1 MRHGTLII
9 QPWPGIGDMIW
20 HLPHIRAVA
29 RREGPVTLLTKSRSL
44 AAEWLASDPL
54 IHEVLYADRRGL
66 SLSLFPL
73 LSRHFAKAW
82 ILHRS
87 LSYALL
93 PYFARIPERIGF
105 GYGTQ
110 KLFLTNK
117 TILPEHMKSTHTFDQ
132 INELLKRE
140 GLAVR
145 TEDQRPPI
153 DMNALKNVRERLSP
167 FPRPWVIFGIGA
179 SEPSKRWPFES
190 FAELAQLMLDQ
201 SGGTF
206 FVCGSGHEEKDAKAV
221 LEALP
226 DAVENVHPL
235 TDLSI
240 REAFA
245 LLSDADLYIGNDTS
259 LLNIAASYD
268 TPAVGLFGATP
279 PLSYVPSL
287 FAVEPPLGK
296 ASRGMRSIVPQQVLS
311 FLNQMQLWPKNLN
324 KHSARSI

>member
-20 HLPHIRAVA
+20 HLPHIRAIA
-29 RREGPVTLLTKSRSL
+29 RQEGPITLLTKSRSL
-44 AAEWLASDPL
+44 ASDWLASDPL

-73 LSRHFAKAW
+73 LSHHFAKAW
-82 ILHRS
+82 TLHRS
-87 LSYALL
+87 LSYAFL
-93 PYFARIPERIGF
+93 PYFARIPQRIGF
-105 GYGTQ
+105 GYGAQ

-140 GLAVR
+140 GLTIRA
-145 TEDQRPPI
+145 EDQRPPI
-153 DMNALKNVRERLSP
+153 NVNALHTVRERLSH
-167 FPRPWVIFGIGA
+167 FSKPWVIFGIGA
-179 SEPSKRWPFES
+179 SEASKRWPFKF
-190 FAELAQLMLDQ
+190 FAELSQLMLDQ
-201 SGGTF
+201 SNGTLF
-206 FVCGSGHEEKDAKAV
+206 ICGSKNEEKDAKAV

-226 DAVENVHPL
+226 ASVQNVHPL

-245 LLSDADLYIGNDTS
+245 LLSEADLYVGNDTS
-259 LLNIAASYD
+259 LLNIAASYN

-279 PLSYVPSL
+279 PLNYTPSL

-296 ASRGMRSIVPQQVLS
+296 AAHGMKSILPQQVLS
-311 FLNQMQLWPKNLN
+311 FLNQMQLWPKNLS
-324 KHSARSI
+324 KQSVSSV